1 MSTEIEQRVVQMRFD
16 NQQFESGTKVTMSTL
31 DKLKEKLKF
40 HNITDGFSKITSSAK
55 NVDLSSI
62 SNGAETVSVK
72 FSALQTI
79 AMTALSNITN
89 SAINAGKHL
98 VSAFTIDPIK
108 TGFQEYET
116 QINAIQT
123 ILANT
128 KSKGSTLE
136 DVNKALDELNTYA
149 DKTIYNFTEMTKNIG
164 TFTAAG
170 VDLATSTGAIKGIAN
185 LGAISGSTSQ
195 QVSTAMYQLSQALA
209 SGKVSLQDWNSVVNA
224 GMGGEIFQEELKA
237 TARHFGIDVDG
248 MIAKYGTFRESLTE
262 GAWLTTDVLTAT
274 LQKFTGDLN
283 KEQLMAQG
291 YTEQEAQRIVELGQ
305 MANAAATEVKTFS
318 QLIDTTKEAVQSG
331 WTQTWEY
338 IIGDFEEAKTLFTG
352 ISNALGDIIQKSADR
367 RNNMLAEWKG
377 LGGRTELIKG
387 LSNTFKNLGSILKSI
402 GDAWN
407 KVFPPTSGAR
417 LFEITKKFS
426 EFTEKLKLS
435 DKALAN
441 IKKTF
446 EGVFTVLKVV
456 VTALTQPL
464 KIIPSIVLLFKS
476 LGTAV
481 FEIGAIFG
489 DFITSFKGFFS
500 DFNLVDS
507 VINLCKKSIEGLAN
521 LISKIDLSKARD
533 NVVKSVKAMKDAI
546 KGLFSFSSKSQNGDK
561 TVTIGSKIIDIFT
574 SLKDSVAKLGNALS
588 KSISNMDF
596 LDVLNTFFSG
606 MLVKNISKFFK
617 SISECID
624 SVGESFGVFKGLGK
638 SITDTLDALGETLKT
653 WQSNLKASALIKIA
667 IAIGIIAA
675 ALVGLSKVETS
686 NLKNAIYGIGTILSV
701 LALATKFSTGI
712 ESRGLLVFSI
722 SLATLAN
729 SMKTLSD
736 IDSKGL
742 ERGALG
748 IAALMT
754 MVTILSKTFEGG
766 SFKGSSN
773 IISLAFAINLLVV
786 AVKNMGDMNWNSLA
800 KGLTGVAGLLL
811 EISVYTKL
819 VDNKS
824 LIMSSTSIMILGTA
838 LILLANSV
846 EKLGTMKWSEI
857 AKGLTG
863 VGGLLLGLAGYT
875 RLVDNKSLIMS
886 STGMIILGYA
896 LNNLLT
902 PLTTLSK
909 MKWMEIVKGLT
920 GVGVLLLELGA
931 YTRLVKTTDILKLS
945 VAMIAMSSAMIL
957 MTQAITPL
965 TNLSWEG
972 MAKGLLT
979 VAGLLAEMAA
989 FTYIVN
995 DKNLISLG
1003 VGLIGVSAALLIMS
1017 NAVIPLAGLSW
1028 EGIAKGLT
1036 AIVGILASLAGFV
1049 YVINPASLM
1058 TAGAGLII
1066 VSGALIIIS
1075 NVLGTLAGLSWDGIA
1090 KGIVAIAGSLAVLAA
1105 GMLYMSLVQAGV
1117 SGMLLASAALLV
1129 LGNTVK
1135 MLSTLSWGALA
1146 VSLAAIAGTLILFAT
1161 AAYALAPVSGVLLSL
1176 SVSMIAFSVAMA
1188 GFAAALA
1195 LAGVALINIAT
1206 AFKTFSKI
1214 SGPTMDQFCN
1224 GLTKL
1229 VKTIL
1234 DLLPLTARILG
1245 EAIIEI
1251 IKVLEESGTIL
1262 LKAAVTLGKVLL
1274 DALLELVPDIVEVG
1288 MKIIDDVLRAIADN
1302 IDSVIY
1308 NLARIII
1315 NAIKALTK
1323 FIPEMVVAAVDL
1335 IKALLTSIFD
1345 AVAALDW
1352 NTIVQMTIGASIFAV
1367 FCGICAALL
1376 PLIPSAMAGLAGF
1389 GLLVAEAVAIIA
1401 ALGGIAQIPGFKW
1414 LVGEGG
1420 VALQLIGRALGG
1432 FFGSLVGSAM
1442 EQVSA
1447 SLPSVGANLSSF
1459 MNNAKA
1465 FFEGCKGLDSGLTD
1479 SVKRLVE
1486 SVTLLTAGA
1495 LIDKINEFIMGESA
1509 LTRFGKQLAEFAP
1522 YYKQYAD
1529 TMSGVNAD
1537 VVEKTATAAKTL
1549 TEMAKMAPNK
1559 GGLVS
1564 LFTGDNSLTQ
1574 FAEEL
1579 VTFGKA
1585 FKKYSDTVTGVNPE
1599 VVTASANAAKT
1610 LCEFAKIVPNKGGLV
1625 SLFTG
1630 DNTLSDFAEDLTKFG
1645 PSLKKYSDSV
1655 VGINVEAIKQS
1666 VDATKAIVKMA
1677 DAIPNEGGVAAF
1689 FAGDNTLSKL
1699 ATHLETFGP
1708 AIKKYSDT
1716 VTGISLADINTS
1728 VVASKTIMSM
1738 MNEVPDKMNL
1748 KDFGNE
1754 LENFGNR
1761 FSNFYTFVA
1770 SVQPDVVIS
1779 VVSSIRNVID
1789 LIKDMSGVDSNV
1801 LANFSE
1807 GLRNIATDAIDN
1819 FVKAFSNADT
1829 EVSNAINSFI
1839 SKAISNISSQNS
1851 KFYEAGQALMTNLVN
1866 GIIFK
1871 TGGVT
1876 NAIKSIIMN
1885 GASVISSSVGQY
1897 RTAGAGLISSL
1908 IEGINSKKGNF
1919 INVIT
1924 TMIKNALNA
1933 TNNASREFTKIGNNI
1948 ITNIS
1953 NGIKSREN
1961 VISSQLKNI
1970 LNAMKNSITNNS
1982 AAFGN
1987 AGISLMNAFANG
1999 LSRGGSNAYSIC
2011 NRAAA
2016 NAKSGLTGYYSSFYS
2031 AGAYL
2036 MQGFAN
2042 GISSNSYRAAAAAS
2056 AAANAANRAARNAL
2070 GIHSPSK
2077 VGEEIG
2083 KYFDMGIANG
2093 IFDNDVIIADK
2104 ANKVVTTMKDAIRYA
2119 MTNLP
2124 SMLEEDF
2131 NLSPVITPVIDTSN
2145 MQNSPLLFDTDV
2157 ITNRARRMSSMFNEN
2172 RQNEFVSEYNNKTL
2186 TEEKLNSMIELLND
2200 IKNKDSNVYMDSKK
2214 VGKAMA
2220 NPIDNELSFNSRK
2233 RW

>member
-1 MSTEIEQRVVQMRFD
+1 MSTEIEQRVVQMKFE

-40 HNITDGFSKITSSAK
+40 NNITDGFSKITSSAK

-89 SAINAGKHL
+89 SAVNAGKKI
-98 VSAFTIDPIK
+98 VSALTIDPIK

-128 KSKGSTLE
+128 KSKGSTLD
-136 DVNKALDELNTYA
+136 DVNNALDELNTYA

-209 SGKVSLQDWNSVVNA
+209 AGKVSLQDWNSVVNA

-262 GAWLTTDVLTAT
+262 GAWVTTDVLTAT

-291 YTEQEAQRIVELGQ
+291 YTEAEAQRIVELGQ

-352 ISNALGDIIQKSADR
+352 ISNALGDIIQQSADR
-367 RNNMLAEWKG
+367 RNNMLAEWKN
-377 LGGRTELIKG
+377 LGGRTELING
-387 LSNTFKNLGSILKSI
+387 LTNTVKNLGSVLKVI

-407 KVFPPTSGAR
+407 KVFPPMSGTK
-417 LFEITKKFS
+417 LFEMTKKFS

-435 DKALAN
+435 DKALEN

-446 EGVFTVLKVV
+446 EGVFTILKVV

-464 KIIPSIVLLFKS
+464 KLIPSIILLFKT

-489 DFITSFKGFFS
+489 DFITSFKGFLS

-507 VINLCKKSIEGLAN
+507 IINLCKKSIESLAN
-521 LISKIDLSKARD
+521 LISKLDLSKVRD
-533 NVVKSVKAMKDAI
+533 NVVKTVKEIKDAI
-546 KGLFSFSSKSQNGDK
+546 KGLFDFSNKGQNGDK
-561 TVTIGSKIIDIFT
+561 TVTIGSKLVDVFVH
-574 SLKDSVAKLGNALS
+574 LKDTVVKLGGALS
-588 KSISNMDF
+588 ESISNMDF

-606 MLVKNISKFFK
+606 VLIKNISNFLSTLSG
-617 SISECID
+617 SIEGI
-624 SVGESFGVFKGLGK
+624 GESFNVFKGLGE
-638 SITDTLDALGETLKT
+638 SITGTLDELGETLKA
-653 WQSNLKASALIKIA
+653 WQSNLNASALIKLA
-667 IAIGIIAA
+667 IAIGILSA
-675 ALVGLSKVETS
+675 ALVGLSKVETAD
-686 NLKNAIYGIGTILSV
+686 LKNAIYGIGAILTVLGVASKLALGIQTKGMLTFGIALLILS
-701 LALATKFSTGI
+701 
-712 ESRGLLVFSI
+712 
-722 SLATLAN
+722 N
-729 SMKTLSD
+729 SMKTLSG
-736 IDSKGL
+736 IDPKALEKGT
-742 ERGALG
+742 LG
-748 IAALMT
+748 IGALMT
-754 MVTILSKTFEGG
+754 MMTIVSRTFDG
-766 SFKGSSN
+766 SSFRGSSN

-786 AVKNMGDMNWNSLA
+786 AVKNMGEMKWAELV
-800 KGLTGVAGLLL
+800 KGLTGVGGLLL
-811 EISVYTKL
+811 GLAGYTKL

-824 LIMSSTSIMILGTA
+824 LIMSSTGIMILGTA
-838 LILLANSV
+838 LILLTNSV
-846 EKLGTMKWSEI
+846 EKLGAMKWSEI

-875 RLVDNKSLIMS
+875 RLVDNKSLITS

-957 MTQAITPL
+957 MTQAILPL

-1028 EGIAKGLT
+1028 GGIAKGLT

-1075 NVLGTLAGLSWDGIA
+1075 NAIGTLAGLSWDGIA

-1195 LAGVALINIAT
+1195 LAGVALVNIAT

-1214 SGPTMDQFCN
+1214 SGPTMDQFCD

-1251 IKVLEESGTIL
+1251 IKVLEESSTVL

-1274 DALLELVPDIVEVG
+1274 DALLELVPDIVEVA
-1288 MKIIDDVLRAIADN
+1288 MKILDDVLRAIGDN
-1302 IDSVIY
+1302 IDSVVY
-1308 NLARIII
+1308 NLGRIII
-1315 NAIKALTK
+1315 NAIRALTD
-1323 FIPEMVVAAVDL
+1323 FVPEMVVAAVDL
-1335 IKALLTSIFD
+1335 IKVLLTSIFD

-1352 NTIVQMTIGASIFAV
+1352 DVIVKMTIGASIFAV

-1389 GLLVAEAVAIIA
+1389 GLLVVEAAAIIA

-1414 LVGEGG
+1414 IMGEGR
-1420 VALQLIGRALGG
+1420 VALELIGQALGG
-1432 FFGSLVGSAM
+1432 FFGSLVGSSM
-1442 EQVSA
+1442 EKISA
-1447 SLPSVGANLSSF
+1447 SLPQVGSNLSSF
-1459 MNNAKA
+1459 MDNAKS

-1509 LTRFGKQLAEFAP
+1509 LTRFGEQLAEFAP

-1585 FKKYSDTVTGVNPE
+1585 FKKYADTVTGVNPE

-1625 SLFTG
+1625 ALFTG
-1630 DNTLSDFAEDLTKFG
+1630 DNSLSDFAEDLTKFG

-1655 VGINVEAIKQS
+1655 VGINVDAIKQS

-1699 ATHLETFGP
+1699 APHLETFGP

-1738 MNEVPDKMNL
+1738 MNEVPEEMNL

-1761 FSNFYTFVA
+1761 FSNFYTFIA

-1789 LIKDMSGVDSNV
+1789 LIKDMSGADSNI

-1819 FVKAFSNADT
+1819 FVKAFENSDDA
-1829 EVSNAINSFI
+1829 VSNAINSFI
-1839 SKAISNISSQNS
+1839 SKSLNSVSSQNS
-1851 KFYEAGQALMTNLVN
+1851 KFFEAGQVLMTNLVN

-1876 NAIKSIIMN
+1876 NAIKSIVMN
-1885 GASVISSSVGQY
+1885 GATVISSSVGQY
-1897 RTAGAGLISSL
+1897 RTAGSALISSL
-1908 IEGINSKKGNF
+1908 VEGINSRKSNF
-1919 INVIT
+1919 INVVT
-1924 TMIKNALNA
+1924 TMIKNSLNVA
-1933 TNNASREFTKIGNNI
+1933 NNAAKEFNKIGDNI
-1948 ITNIS
+1948 ITSLS
-1953 NGIKSREN
+1953 NGIKSKESTIVNQIKNLLN
-1961 VISSQLKNI
+1961 V
-1970 LNAMKNSITNNS
+1970 MKNSIINAS
-1982 AAFGN
+1982 ATFGN
-1987 AGISLMNAFANG
+1987 TGISLMNAFASG
-1999 LSRGGSNAYSIC
+1999 LSNGGGNAYAIC
-2011 NRAAA
+2011 SRAAA
-2016 NAKSGLTGYYSSFYS
+2016 NARSGLQAHYSSFYS
-2031 AGAYL
+2031 TGGYL
-2036 MQGFAN
+2036 MQGFAS
-2042 GISSNSYRAAAAAS
+2042 GINANSYRAAAAA
-2056 AAANAANRAARNAL
+2056 ANAANAANRAARNAL

-2093 IFDNDVIIADK
+2093 MNKYTDPITGKAVTIA
-2104 ANKVVTTMKDAIRYA
+2104 TRMKDALKESLS
-2119 MTNLP
+2119 TLP
-2124 SMLEEDF
+2124 SLLDDDMRF
-2131 NLSPVITPVIDTSN
+2131 NPVITPVIDLSN
-2145 MQNSPLLFDTDV
+2145 VPGSGLNLDTDV
-2157 ITNRARRMSSMFNEN
+2157 VTNRARRMASLFNEN
-2172 RQNEFVSEYNNKTL
+2172 RQNDFVKENNDKAL
-2186 TEEKLNSMIELLND
+2186 TDEKLNSMIGLLND

>member
-1 MSTEIEQRVVQMRFD
+1 MSTEIEQRVVQMKFD

-40 HNITDGFSKITSSAK
+40 NNIADGFSKISQSAK

-62 SNGAETVSVK
+62 SKGAETVSVK

-89 SAINAGKHL
+89 SAINAGKQL

-108 TGFQEYET
+108 SGFQEYET

-128 KSKGSTLE
+128 KSKGTTLD
-136 DVNKALDELNTYA
+136 DVNAALDELNTYA

-170 VDLATSTGAIKGIAN
+170 IDLETSVGAIKGIAN

-224 GMGGEIFQEELKA
+224 GMGGEIFKEELKD

-248 MIAKYGTFRESLTE
+248 MIAKYGTFKDSLTE
-262 GAWLTTDVLTAT
+262 GAWVTNEVLTAT

-291 YTEQEAQRIVELGQ
+291 YTEQEAKRIVELGK
-305 MANAAATEVKTFS
+305 MANAASTEVKTFS
-318 QLIDTTKEAVQSG
+318 GLLDTTKENIQSG

-338 IIGDFEEAKTLFTG
+338 ILGDFEEAKALFTSM
-352 ISNALGDIIQKSADR
+352 SNSIGGVIQQFSDR
-367 RNNMLAEWKG
+367 RNNMLAEWKS

-507 VINLCKKSIEGLAN
+507 VINLCKKSIESLAN
-521 LISKIDLSKARD
+521 LISKIDLSKVRD
-533 NVVKSVKAMKDAI
+533 NIVKTVKGIKDTI
-546 KGLFSFSSKSQNGDK
+546 KDLFSFDKKGQNGDK
-561 TVTIGSKIIDIFT
+561 SVTIGSKFVDIFT
-574 SLKDSVAKLGNALS
+574 SLKDTIVKLGSALS

-596 LDVLNTFFSG
+596 LDVLNTFFG
-606 MLVKNISKFFK
+606 GVLVKNITKFLS
-617 SISECID
+617 SISGCIKD
-624 SVGESFGVFKGLGK
+624 IGESFSVFKGLGD
-638 SITDTLDALGETLKT
+638 SITGTLDALGETLKT

-667 IAIGIIAA
+667 IAIGIIGA

-686 NLKNAIYGIGTILSV
+686 NLKNAIYGIGTILAV
-701 LALATKFSTGI
+701 LAVATKFSTGI
-712 ESRGLLVFSI
+712 ESRGLLVFSA
-722 SLATLAN
+722 SLSILAN
-729 SMKTLSD
+729 SMKTLSN

-824 LIMSSTSIMILGTA
+824 LIMSSTGIMILGTA
-838 LILLANSV
+838 LILLTKSV
-846 EKLGTMKWSEI
+846 ETLGNMKWSEI
-857 AKGLTG
+857 IKGLTG
-863 VGGLLLGLAGYT
+863 VGTLLLELGIYT
-875 RLVDNKSLIMS
+875 KLVDNKSLMMS

-896 LNNLLT
+896 LNNLLA

-1049 YVINPASLM
+1049 YIINPASLM

-1075 NVLGTLAGLSWDGIA
+1075 NALGTLAGLSWDGIA

-1105 GMLYMSLVQAGV
+1105 GMLYMSFIQAGV
-1117 SGMLLASAALLV
+1117 AGMLLASAALLV

-1195 LAGVALINIAT
+1195 LAGIALVNIAT
-1206 AFKTFSKI
+1206 AFNTFSKI
-1214 SGPTMDQFCN
+1214 SGPSMDQFCK

-1234 DLLPLTARILG
+1234 DLLPLIARSLG
-1245 EAIIEI
+1245 EALIEI

-1262 LKAAVTLGKVLL
+1262 LEATVTLGKVLL
-1274 DALLELVPDIVEVG
+1274 DALLELVPDIVEVA

-1302 IDSVIY
+1302 IDSIIY

-1315 NAIKALTK
+1315 NAIRALTD

-1335 IKALLTSIFD
+1335 IKVLLTSIFD

-1352 NTIVQMTIGASIFAV
+1352 DTIVQMTIGASIFAV

-1420 VALQLIGRALGG
+1420 VALQLIGHALGG

-1459 MNNAKA
+1459 INNAKP

-1522 YYKQYAD
+1522 YYRQYAD

-1549 TEMAKMAPNK
+1549 AEMAKMAPNK

-1579 VTFGKA
+1579 TTFGKA
-1585 FKKYSDTVTGVNPE
+1585 FKKYSDSVTGINPE

-1630 DNTLSDFAEDLTKFG
+1630 DNSLSDFAEDLTKFG

-1655 VGINVEAIKQS
+1655 VGLNVDAIKQS

-1677 DAIPNEGGVAAF
+1677 ETIPNEGGVAAF
-1689 FAGDNTLSKL
+1689 FAGDNTLGKL
-1699 ATHLETFGP
+1699 ANHLETYGP

-1716 VTGISLADINTS
+1716 VTGISLANINAS
-1728 VVASKTIMSM
+1728 VEASKAIMGM
-1738 MNEVPDKMNL
+1738 MNEIPERMDLIN
-1748 KDFGNE
+1748 FGNE

-1761 FSNFYTFVA
+1761 FSKFYSFVTN
-1770 SVQPDVVIS
+1770 VQPAVVIS
-1779 VVSSIRNVID
+1779 VVSSIRIIID

-1819 FVKAFSNADT
+1819 FVKAFANSDNA
-1829 EVSNAINSFI
+1829 VSNAINSFI
-1839 SKAISNISSQNS
+1839 SKAISNVSSQNS
-1851 KFYEAGQALMTNLVN
+1851 KFFEAGQALMTNLVN

-1876 NAIKSIIMN
+1876 DAIKSI
-1885 GASVISSSVGQY
+1885 VINSANVVSSSVGQF
-1897 RTAGAGLISSL
+1897 RTAGAALISNL
-1908 IEGINSKKGNF
+1908 IEGINSNRGNF
-1919 INVIT
+1919 TNVIT
-1924 TMIKNALNA
+1924 TMINNSLNTA
-1933 TNNASREFTKIGNNI
+1933 NNAAIEFNRVGYSIITNLANGIKTGESVVSTLLRNI
-1948 ITNIS
+1948 IT
-1953 NGIKSREN
+1953 
-1961 VISSQLKNI
+1961 SS
-1970 LNAMKNSITNNS
+1970 LNAVNSSEGN
-1982 AAFGN
+1982 FRN
-1987 AGISLMNAFANG
+1987 AGVRLMNAFTNG
-1999 LSRGGSNAYSIC
+1999 LSAGGQSAYSIC
-2011 NRAAA
+2011 RRVAGNAAGA
-2016 NAKSGLTGYYSSFYS
+2016 FSGCYSSFYS
-2031 AGAYL
+2031 AGSYL

-2042 GISSNSYRAAAAAS
+2042 GISANSYRAAAAA
-2056 AAANAANRAARNAL
+2056 AAAARAADNAARQAL
-2070 GIHSPSK
+2070 KINSPSK
-2077 VGEEIG
+2077 VGVEIG

-2093 IFDNDVIIADK
+2093 IFDNDFIIADK
-2104 ANKVVTTMKDAIRYA
+2104 AEKVVTSMKDAIQYA
-2119 MTNLP
+2119 MASLP

-2172 RQNEFVSEYNNKTL
+2172 RQNDFFTETNNRTL